1 MRIGPG
7 VVLSRALAS
16 TFMGIFGASI
26 ANSCSGTRSVDNL
39 HYICKAEKVI
49 E

>member
-7 VVLSRALAS
+7 VVSSRALAS
-16 TFMGIFGASI
+16 TFMGIFGASN
-26 ANSCSGTRSVDNL
+26 ANSCSGTRFVDNL
-39 HYICKAEKVI
+39 HYICKAKKVT